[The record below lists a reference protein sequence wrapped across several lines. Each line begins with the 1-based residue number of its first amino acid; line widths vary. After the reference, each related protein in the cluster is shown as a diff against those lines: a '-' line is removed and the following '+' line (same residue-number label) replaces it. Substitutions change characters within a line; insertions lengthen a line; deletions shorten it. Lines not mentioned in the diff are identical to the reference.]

1 MTDWKQITARI
12 RRARTGKDPAG
23 QLSSLFS
30 KTRDAMV
37 AFELARYF
45 ESTGNTDDAG
55 KWYLTAAERFRR
67 ADWKTKAQES
77 ATRLGATIAAEIPVF
92 PPKEKVSAAAGFET
106 EKVEAAEPVAAEAA
120 PAEEVGAAA
129 EPEKSSV
136 TNPSGSPLPARRRG
150 RGRRSARDHQRTS
163 RVSQSPATPAPVSA
177 PVSTSSPE
185 PAVATPI
192 ARVHVPEAERT
203 PSLPPARSL
212 DSMAEGTSPSL
223 RGRSGDPG
231 LSSRLSQL
239 EMNFR
244 RLLACS
250 PSKLDDAAHAPAGP
264 GVWVLTDEDLS
275 TYYYVEA
282 CKTLRVA
289 IGQLLRGSART
300 GMPIKPQ
307 LADHLGIPEA
317 RVAKYLSDHCVVR
330 WLQMD
335 DDASNFAHFL
345 IAVLRPTLNE

>member
-1 MTDWKQITARI
+1 MSDWKQITARI

-23 QLSSLFS
+23 QLSTLFA

-37 AFELARYF
+37 AFELARYY
-45 ESTGNTDDAG
+45 ESVSNNDDAG

-77 ATRLGATIAAEIPVF
+77 ATRLGATVAAEIPAL
-92 PPKEKVSAAAGFET
+92 PPKEKIANAPEPENVPAVETASEPAAAPEAVEET
-106 EKVEAAEPVAAEAA
+106 VANAADEQLA
-120 PAEEVGAAA
+120 PSKPAL
-129 EPEKSSV
+129 
-136 TNPSGSPLPARRRG
+136 SGPPGRRRG
-150 RGRRSARDHQRTS
+150 RGRRGGREHQRPAAKAQIPAAPSEALPEAPVEPRVQAES
-163 RVSQSPATPAPVSA
+163 RILSAPAP
-177 PVSTSSPE
+177 
-185 PAVATPI
+185 
-192 ARVHVPEAERT
+192 
-203 PSLPPARSL
+203 RSL
-212 DSMAEGTSPSL
+212 ESMNEGSSMSL

-239 EMNFR
+239 EMSFR

-250 PSKLDDAAHAPAGP
+250 PVKLDDAAHAPAGP

-289 IGQLLRGSART
+289 IGQLLRGSSRT
-300 GMPIKPQ
+300 GAPLKPQ
-307 LADHLGIPEA
+307 LAEHLGIPEA
-317 RVAKYLSDHCVVR
+317 RVAKYLADHCVVR

-335 DDASNFAHFL
+335 DEAHYFAHFL
-345 IAVLRPTLNE
+345 IAVLHPTLNE

>member
-1 MTDWKQITARI
+1 MSDWKQITARI

-23 QLSSLFS
+23 QLSTLFA

-45 ESTGNTDDAG
+45 ESTGHNDDAG

-77 ATRLGATIAAEIPVF
+77 ATRLGATVAAEIPVL
-92 PPKEKVSAAAGFET
+92 PPKEKAAAAPEPD
-106 EKVEAAEPVAAEAA
+106 KVVEAPNSSGGTESESIEEAPAPAASEPVAASKPA
-120 PAEEVGAAA
+120 P
-129 EPEKSSV
+129 
-136 TNPSGSPLPARRRG
+136 NLPPGRRRG
-150 RGRRSARDHQRTS
+150 RGRRGGREHQRQVATT
-163 RVSQSPATPAPVSA
+163 QPAAMASEPVSA
-177 PVSTSSPE
+177 APVPQVPSEMPASP
-185 PAVATPI
+185 VRAT
-192 ARVHVPEAERT
+192 
-203 PSLPPARSL
+203 RSL
-212 DSMAEGTSPSL
+212 ESMAEGSSVSL

-250 PSKLDDAAHAPAGP
+250 PAKLDDASQAPAGP
-264 GVWVLTDEDLS
+264 GVWVLTEEDMS
-275 TYYYVEA
+275 TYYYVEP

-300 GMPIKPQ
+300 GLQLKPQ
-307 LADHLGIPEA
+307 LAEHLGIPEA
-317 RVAKYLSDHCVVR
+317 RVAKYLSDHCAVR

-335 DDASNFAHFL
+335 DEAHYFAHFL
-345 IAVLRPTLNE
+345 IAVLHPILNE